1 MSTLA
6 DYRAKIRALLDV
18 EAPRYKD
25 SLLDACLSRALGRY
39 SKAAPDVR
47 QEDLTLAVAGRTQS
61 LGSLLG
67 VQMALEVRGPVLSGA
82 EPPALRYYFFWRS
95 GIPKLF
101 VGGGV
106 EPSAG
111 DVLRVVY
118 AANHSISGLDGAL
131 ATTVR
136 DQHAGELAGGAAA
149 YAVMARAASMVE
161 TYGSKLAEPTP
172 MFDWARAGQEQFHT
186 WLSELKEEK
195 TGVAEFLPTLCWSL
209 DAWDRG

>member
-1 MSTLA
+1 MSTLT
-6 DYRAKIRALLDV
+6 DYRTKIRALLDV

-47 QEDLTLAVAGRTQS
+47 QEELTLAVAGRTHS

-67 VQMALEVRGPVLSGA
+67 IQIALEVRGPVTPGA
-82 EPPALRYYFFWRS
+82 EPPALRYYFYWRS
-95 GIPKLF
+95 GIPTLL
-101 VGGGV
+101 VGSSV

-118 AANHSISGLDGAL
+118 AANHSISGLDSAVT
-131 ATTVR
+131 TTVR
-136 DQHAGELAGGAAA
+136 DLHAGELAGGAAA

-161 TYGSKLAEPTP
+161 TYGSKLTEPTP
-172 MFDWARAGQEQFHT
+172 LYDWARAGQEQFHA
-186 WLSELKEEK
+186 WLAELKAEK